1 MSWKPSVIP
10 NNGRWADSLGLDK
23 GPAWQPPPGGASGS
37 GPRQLP
43 AVLPCQLERTGSF
56 AQKEEGRRTRG
67 QSGQFDLSPPLC
79 GQQCPGSCIGW
90 ARCGFGDRPRLSPS
104 SEPGAQLQSPQAAA
118 AEGCILEPALGHGRR
133 LFSEKPVRHSSGA
146 APSSATQRAL
156 MEREEIVVLRKAS
169 SSGFP
174 LPCAKATSVTASED
188 VSARV
193 HICGP
198 VKPQTTE
205 CEQAPVA
212 RTPGPRCAGDHRRLP
227 QEAGSRVTSADHTEQ
242 RGMVRQ
248 SGGLT
253 PATPSLGDKL
263 WPCIG
268 DRCPATSRELA
279 LLPGSPS
286 SRLARPQCPRLTDSI
301 LGAAHSRDQRVWA
314 AVARPAQARDLL
326 GAVPWDTEGW
336 GERES
341 PSPQSGAFLP
351 VFSQGRSLE
360 EKFPLASSAR
370 APRPVSSALVP
381 GLFSAF
387 TSGLIAD
394 ELCGGLPGSLQRLPG
409 REGSEGWSGCGPS
422 LALPTKAEGAACLC
436 GHPTRWPGGQV
447 LLLDVRMEAQLAC
460 CGMLCGPS
468 GLFQNRAQ
476 TVMALTRVLLLDVR
490 SEAQLAGRGML
501 CEPGGHKGQPGSS
514 RAWACGPGVVSASV
528 NYPGCQG
535 NHGLSGTI
543 WGDKEALWKVPS
555 CSGRGE
561 AADHVER
568 AEGAFSGHDG
578 MWDAVGRG
586 STGTQSK
593 DQQRG
598 QPSPQGPCALSNFI
612 VGRTLNTGSG
622 FARAFHGQHTQ
633 RGGHRHCAM
642 QQSPGAQPLRA
653 SETLPTRQPPPPCP
667 SRSLQPPFCSWLL

>member
-193 HICGP
+193 HISPKDLCKHSQRSGLD
-198 VKPQTTE
+198 
-205 CEQAPVA
+205 
-212 RTPGPRCAGDHRRLP
+212 AGGRR
-227 QEAGSRVTSADHTEQ
+227 S
-242 RGMVRQ
+242 
-248 SGGLT
+248 
-253 PATPSLGDKL
+253 
-263 WPCIG
+263 
-268 DRCPATSRELA
+268 
-279 LLPGSPS
+279 
-286 SRLARPQCPRLTDSI
+286 
-301 LGAAHSRDQRVWA
+301 
-314 AVARPAQARDLL
+314 
-326 GAVPWDTEGW
+326 
-336 GERES
+336 
-341 PSPQSGAFLP
+341 
-351 VFSQGRSLE
+351 RSLE